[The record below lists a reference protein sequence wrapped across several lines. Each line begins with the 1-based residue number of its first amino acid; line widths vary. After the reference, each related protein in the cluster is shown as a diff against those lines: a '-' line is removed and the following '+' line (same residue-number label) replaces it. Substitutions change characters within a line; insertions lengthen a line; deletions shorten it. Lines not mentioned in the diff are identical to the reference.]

1 VPQEIPQSY
10 QNNPTVAMAKEKFE
24 FHLPPGENFT
34 SFSLSVDTTLQCAL
48 NDCTFSAGFVDF
60 VPTIGGNAFFLSIFG
75 LLIIPQLYFGVKHRT
90 FGFTCAMLV
99 GLALE
104 VVGYAGAIQ
113 MHFSYPIPPP
123 AMIGLT
129 LGKLRGE
136 IPFISLQTVSA

>member
-1 VPQEIPQSY
+1 
-10 QNNPTVAMAKEKFE
+10 MAKEKFE
-24 FHLPPGENFT
+24 FHLPLGENSASFT
-34 SFSLSVDTTLQCAL
+34 LSLEDATQCTL

-60 VPTIGGNAFFLSIFG
+60 IPSIPGNAFFLSIFG

-90 FGFTCAMLV
+90 FAFTTTMLL

-104 VVGYAGAIQ
+104 VMGYVGAIQ

-129 LGKLRGE
+129 LGK
-136 IPFISLQTVSA
+136 